1 MANVI
6 KPKHGETDP
15 PQNALQYGEIGININ
30 DLTMFVGT
38 DKGSKKIN
46 AEKAE
51 SAKTAE
57 SATSAKTAEKALIA
71 NTISEKLPISKG
83 GTGNTSRNSAL
94 NALFAGGS
102 GETDANIVGSGVY
115 VLTSSDAINLP
126 PESAY
131 YILMVFRYHTDDLA
145 CGQLA
150 INLSNG
156 NLYSRDYVSGNWKEW
171 VSCSS
176 KKIETTEIPNNA
188 NLNDETYRIKGFYS
202 SRLGTNSIT
211 NLPDDYDGDG
221 AFELVVTGIG
231 GSSDNTYCTQW
242 LKSYISNK
250 IWVRTQKNW
259 QTPWYWTD
267 WKRIPLMSEVITQG
281 TDGIE
286 LGTNATVAHGGYIDF
301 HFNGS
306 TEDYTSRLIESSQ
319 GTIRDIGNLDVT
331 GWLQC
336 SNGLWIAGGGFYAS
350 NNNTNVYGTDF
361 PSGHTKGRIFF
372 KKA

>member
-102 GETDANIVGSGVY
+102 DETDANIVESGVY
-115 VLTSSDAINLP
+115 VLTSSDATNLP

-156 NLYSRDYVSGNWKEW
+156 NLYSRNYVGGNWKKW
-171 VSCSS
+171 VCCSS
-176 KKIETTEIPNNA
+176 RKIDTIEIPNNA
-188 NLNDETYRIKGFYS
+188 DLNDEIYRQRGFYAS
-202 SRLGTNSIT
+202 YLASNTISNMPS
-211 NLPDDYDGDG
+211 DYNTGH
-221 AFELVVTGIG
+221 AFELIVTGITD
-231 GSSDNTYCTQW
+231 SSYSTQW
-242 LKSYISNK
+242 LKSFNSNK
-250 IWVRTQKNW
+250 LWVRTQTNW
-259 QTPWYWTD
+259 QTPWSWTN
-267 WKRIPLMSEVITQG
+267 WERIPLMNEVVRSD

-286 LGTNATVAHGGYIDF
+286 LGKSLPSTAAHGGYIDF
-301 HFNGS
+301 YFNGN
-306 TEDYTSRLIESSQ
+306 TNDYTTRLIESAK
-319 GTIRDIGNLDVT
+319 GTLSNSGNMDVA

-336 SNGLWIAGGGFYAS
+336 SNGLWIAGGGLYANS
-350 NNNTNVYGTDF
+350 NANIYGTSF